1 MSTPTNKKGN
11 IMLIRKDSKYE
22 PKTIND
28 IIWGNAESRLRIEDI
43 VSGAEA
49 LPYCGKSAILLYGV
63 YGTGKTTLAN
73 LLPNAIEKGK
83 ADEDLAIEADFIG
96 CQQGFNGPQVMSL
109 IERVLSK
116 TSFNASGLH
125 YFVLEE
131 VDNLTKLAQQSLK
144 SALNTNRAVF
154 ILTTNNI
161 SELDKGLKDR
171 CVLVEM
177 NAAAVS
183 DYLPLA
189 KNLVSD
195 MGVVMSDEDLLP
207 TISAANGSFRNLFH
221 NVGRLARRKGQQPPP
236 NVIY

>member
-1 MSTPTNKKGN
+1 
-11 IMLIRKDSKYE
+11 MLIRKDSKYE
-22 PKTIND
+22 PKTITA

-49 LPYCGKSAILLYGV
+49 LPYCGKSAILLYGAF
-63 YGTGKTTLAN
+63 GTGKTTLAN
-73 LLPNAIEKGK
+73 LLPNAIEKGRSN
-83 ADEDLAIEADFIG
+83 EDLAIEADFIA

-125 YFVLEE
+125 YFVLDE

-144 SALNTNRAVF
+144 SALNTNRGIF

-195 MGVVMSDEDLLP
+195 MGVVMSDDDLLP
-207 TISAANGSFRNLFH
+207 TISAAKGSLRNLIH
-221 NVGRLARRKGQQPPP
+221 NVERLARRSNSKPP
-236 NVIY
+236 NIIF

>member
-1 MSTPTNKKGN
+1 
-11 IMLIRKDSKYE
+11 MLIRKDSKYE
-22 PKTIND
+22 PKTIKD
-28 IIWGNAESRLRIEDI
+28 IIWGNTESRLRIEDI

-49 LPYCGKSAILLYGV
+49 LPYCGKSAILLYGIF
-63 YGTGKTTLAN
+63 GTGKTTLAN
-73 LLPNAIEKGK
+73 LLPNAIEKGRSN
-83 ADEDLAIEADFIG
+83 EDLAIEADFIA

-125 YFVLEE
+125 YFVLDE

-144 SALNTNRAVF
+144 SALNTNRGIF

-177 NAAAVS
+177 NAAAVN

-195 MGVVMSDEDLLP
+195 MGVVMSDDDLLP
-207 TISAANGSFRNLFH
+207 TISAAKGSLRNLIH
-221 NVGRLARRKGQQPPP
+221 NVERLARRSNPPPP
-236 NVIY
+236 NIIF

>member
-1 MSTPTNKKGN
+1 
-11 IMLIRKDSKYE
+11 MLIRKDSKYE
-22 PKTIND
+22 PKTIQD

-63 YGTGKTTLAN
+63 FGTGKTTLAN
-73 LLPNAIEKGK
+73 LLPNAIEKGRSN
-83 ADEDLAIEADFIG
+83 EDLAIEADFIA

-125 YFVLEE
+125 YFVLDE

-144 SALNTNRAVF
+144 SALNTNRGIF

-177 NAAAVS
+177 NAAGVI

-195 MGVVMSDEDLLP
+195 MGVVMSDDDLLP
-207 TISAANGSFRNLFH
+207 TISAAKGSLRNLIH
-221 NVGRLARRKGQQPPP
+221 NVERLARRSNPKPP
-236 NVIY
+236 NIIF

>member
-1 MSTPTNKKGN
+1 
-11 IMLIRKDSKYE
+11 MLIRKDSKYE
-22 PKTIND
+22 PKTIKD

-63 YGTGKTTLAN
+63 FGTGKTTLAN
-73 LLPNAIEKGK
+73 LLPNAIEKGR
-83 ADEDLAIEADFIG
+83 ADEDLAIEADFIA

-125 YFVLEE
+125 YFVLDE

-144 SALNTNRAVF
+144 SALNTNRGIF

-177 NAAAVS
+177 NAAAVI

-195 MGVVMSDEDLLP
+195 MGVVMSDDDLLP
-207 TISAANGSFRNLFH
+207 TISAAKGSLRNLIH
-221 NVGRLARRKGQQPPP
+221 NVERLARRSDPPPP
-236 NVIY
+236 NIIF

>member
-125 YFVLEE
+125 YFVLDE

>member
-1 MSTPTNKKGN
+1 
-11 IMLIRKDSKYE
+11 MLIRKDSKYE

-63 YGTGKTTLAN
+63 FGTGKTTLAN
-73 LLPNAIEKGK
+73 LLPNAIEKGRVN
-83 ADEDLAIEADFIG
+83 EDLAVEADFIA

-125 YFVLEE
+125 YFVLDE

-144 SALNTNRAVF
+144 SALNTNRGIF

-183 DYLPLA
+183 DYLRLA

-195 MGVVMSDEDLLP
+195 MGVVMSDDDLLP
-207 TISAANGSFRNLFH
+207 TISAAKGSLRNLIH
-221 NVGRLARRKGQQPPP
+221 NVERLARRSNPKPP
-236 NVIY
+236 NIIF

>member
-1 MSTPTNKKGN
+1 
-11 IMLIRKDSKYE
+11 MLIRKDSKYE

-63 YGTGKTTLAN
+63 FGTGKTTLAN
-73 LLPNAIEKGK
+73 LLPNAIEKGRVN
-83 ADEDLAIEADFIG
+83 EDLAVEADFIA

-125 YFVLEE
+125 YFVLDE

-144 SALNTNRAVF
+144 SALNTNRGVF

-177 NAAAVS
+177 NAAAVN

-195 MGVVMSDEDLLP
+195 MGVIMSDDDLLP
-207 TISAANGSFRNLFH
+207 TISAAKGSLRNLIH
-221 NVGRLARRKGQQPPP
+221 NVERLARRSNPKPP
-236 NVIY
+236 NIIF